1 MNARPLLAAL
11 AVVSGLGSLAT
22 ACSDDAPPGP
32 NPPRLWLA
40 LDGSEVQV
48 RLVSVEPPPF

>member
-1 MNARPLLAAL
+1 MNLRLIAAAAL
-11 AVVSGLGSLAT
+11 AVA
-22 ACSDDAPPGP
+22 ACSDDAPPNG